1 MLIVI
6 FILILGSVGS
16 CYVTYRTAQPESI
29 SFTLIPP
36 DPHLYNI
43 LEVKLSIHTPY
54 SISIGR
60 TKVWV
65 YLPLFLSECVLN

>member
-6 FILILGSVGS
+6 FIFILGSVGL
-16 CYVTYRTAQPESI
+16 CYVTYRTAQPESM

-43 LEVKLSIHTPY
+43 LEVKLSIHTLY

-65 YLPLFLSECVLN
+65 YLPLSVRVCS